1 MTMMTTEEI
10 AAPNKIDKT
19 TTDIVFISI
28 PEIQILLKL
37 TYSPFSASNNSFW
50 ASNRAFSTDGQLFK
64 KFVE

>member
-28 PEIQILLKL
+28 PEIQIPVKLLLTIFCTEKL
-37 TYSPFSASNNSFW
+37 FLSFGITTEHLIQT
-50 ASNRAFSTDGQLFK
+50 ANY
-64 KFVE
+64 